1 MQRLGCLAIVLT
13 AACGSGTSTG
23 AASLSGLTTTV
34 KAAASEPFIGPDA
47 AGNMVHGWSILLYE
61 NEAGGDCL
69 EGTVLAKIGI
79 FTNMKESD
87 GPQGLLSTGGISIV
101 KDSPPNVAGN
111 AAANMTADGISSV
124 ESGQVN
130 ITEFHLTPDAKHADR
145 IKGSVTAGAFLP
157 DMVGVQLDGSF
168 DAPICT
174 EN

>member
-23 AASLSGLTTTV
+23 AASLSGLMGTV
-34 KAAASEPFIGPDA
+34 KAAASETFVGPDA
-47 AGNMVHGWSILLYE
+47 AGNTVLGWSILFYE

-79 FTNMKESD
+79 FTTTKEGD
-87 GPQGLLSTGGISIV
+87 KPQALLGTGGISIV
-101 KDSPPNVAGN
+101 KETPPNVAGD
-111 AAANMTADGISSV
+111 AAANMTAEGVSSV
-124 ESGQVN
+124 ESGLVN
-130 ITEFHLTPDAKHADR
+130 ITEFHLTPDAMHADR
-145 IKGSVTAGAFLP
+145 IKGDVNAGGFLP
-157 DMVGVQLDGSF
+157 EMVGVALNGSF